1 MEDGLILS
9 KRGIEYASLS
19 QDSSSGRLYHSPAKP
34 PDPDPPFSYGRS
46 WQV

>member
-1 MEDGLILS
+1 MQGQQDHLAEIV
-9 KRGIEYASLS
+9 S